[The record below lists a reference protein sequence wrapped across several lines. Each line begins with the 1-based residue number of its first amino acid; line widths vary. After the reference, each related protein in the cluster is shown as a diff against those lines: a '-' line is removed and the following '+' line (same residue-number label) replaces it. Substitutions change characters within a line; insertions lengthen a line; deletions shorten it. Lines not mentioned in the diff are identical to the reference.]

1 MYVRYNFFSFNIQ
14 HSIAVSFQSRC
25 HLFCRNDPP
34 GQNTSVA
41 TQELLRLVEANPL
54 GLGTLDP
61 INDLR
66 LRDMELVEQFQTLK
80 QLEDGFQH
88 FKCVHDPSFVDNVRI
103 YCLVMEVLK
112 KINKVVILE
121 SGMYLF

>member
-1 MYVRYNFFSFNIQ
+1 M
-14 HSIAVSFQSRC
+14 VSFKSLY

-34 GQNTSVA
+34 GQNTSLA
-41 TQELLRLVEANPL
+41 TQELLRLVEANPS

-61 INDLR
+61 INDLK

-88 FKCVHDPSFVDNVRI
+88 FKCVHDPSFLDNVRI
-103 YCLVMEVLK
+103 YYLVIEDFKKENSDTGDWNVFILK
-112 KINKVVILE
+112 YMAQKEHDYQIKE
-121 SGMYLF
+121 KF